1 MINALESLWTLG
13 SLDDEGMLTDLG
25 RKMAEFPM
33 EPALSKMLL
42 TSVDLRRLKYTM
54 RSRSSLSDMSDYC
67 DCYSSNYCIIILIA
81 LYILLSL

>member
-1 MINALESLWTLG
+1 MLLRTLG

-42 TSVDLRRLKYTM
+42 TSVDLRHLHYD
-54 RSRSSLSDMSDYC
+54 L
-67 DCYSSNYCIIILIA
+67 
-81 LYILLSL
+81 LLSRIL